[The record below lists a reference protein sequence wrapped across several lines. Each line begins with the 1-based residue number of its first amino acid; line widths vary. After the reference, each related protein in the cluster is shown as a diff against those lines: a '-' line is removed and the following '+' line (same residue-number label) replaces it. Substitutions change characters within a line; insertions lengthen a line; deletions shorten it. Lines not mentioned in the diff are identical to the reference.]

1 MNKRYQNVTL
11 FLSIYYLRL
20 NFHEFL
26 LQKIDEKPGKKLWMK
41 DVSNGRVE
49 EFGSVRQTVANIAS
63 GLTKLG
69 FKEKDVICMYCPN
82 YVDYWLMC
90 LAAWCCGGCVMPV
103 NCELEP
109 DDLQQQLTDAKAKV
123 FLLDLVNMYADKKA

>member
-1 MNKRYQNVTL
+1 MVIIK
-11 FLSIYYLRL
+11 LSCFQSFIFFFFRTY
-20 NFHEFL
+20 FHDFL
-26 LQKIDEKPGKKLWMK
+26 LQKIDDKPSKKLWMK

-49 EFGSVRQTVANIAS
+49 EFGNVRKKVSSIAS
-63 GLTKLG
+63 GLNKLG

-90 LAAWCCGGCVMPV
+90 LAAWSCGGCVMPV

-109 DDLQQQLTDAKAKV
+109 DDLIQQLNDAKAKV
-123 FLLDLVNMYADKKA
+123 RK